1 MHWIQHCVAPRSI
14 SSGLN
19 VMLALLPV
27 VLGAMKEGSEEV
39 NVLRSM
45 NKGTVMGGMAP
56 QRRVVILC

>member
-1 MHWIQHCVAPRSI
+1 
-14 SSGLN
+14 
-19 VMLALLPV
+19 MLALLPV